1 MANRCGRLIGALMIG
16 LLGAA
21 PLGLHAAP
29 ASVPALVVF
38 GDSLSDPGNAFVL
51 QRENNVPPDYSVN
64 ALLVP
69 DDAYARGGHHFS
81 NGPTWAEQLGRSL
94 GLAADAGPA
103 FRDANTR
110 ATNYAVG
117 GARAN
122 DDGMNINLPVQV
134 RVFLQDS
141 GGHAQADALHV
152 IAVGGNDVRDALAA
166 AGAGADPA
174 PVIGAGVAAVGTN
187 IRTLYLAGARRFL
200 VWNVPNLGL
209 TPAVRALGPGA
220 IAAGEQLSKSF
231 NDNLG
236 VLIAGLETA
245 LPGATI
251 TGFDL
256 SGVLDRV
263 HDNPVAFNLRD
274 VTHPCISPLDPPFV
288 CKYPNTYL
296 YWDGTHPTA
305 AAHGI
310 IAREVARLLGY

>member
-1 MANRCGRLIGALMIG
+1 MANKRGRLIGALMAG
-16 LLGAA
+16 LLGGA
-21 PLGLHAAP
+21 PLVVQAVAVPL
-29 ASVPALVVF
+29 PALVVF

-51 QRENNVPPDYSVN
+51 QRENAVPPDYSVN
-64 ALLVP
+64 SLLIP

-81 NGPTWAEQLGRSL
+81 NGPTWAEQFGKSL

-103 FRDANTR
+103 FRDANTH

-141 GGHAQADALHV
+141 GGQAQADALYV

-166 AGAGADPA
+166 AGAGGDPG

-187 IRTLYLAGARRFL
+187 VRTLYLAGARRFL

-209 TPAVRALGPGA
+209 TPAVQALGPGA
-220 IAAGEQLSKSF
+220 VAAGAQLSKAF

-236 VLIAGLETA
+236 AMLTTLEPA

-263 HDNPVAFNLRD
+263 HASPAAFNLRD

-305 AAHGI
+305 AGHGI
-310 IAREVARLLGY
+310 IAREIARLLGY